1 MWMSNCLVVVN
12 RLNCDA
18 NSLHEIASALREFA
32 TVVAIDE
39 KAHVIEV
46 SMPAHEQ
53 ATAAAIE
60 GVSYI
65 RCVFSYFCDREPAKA
80 A

>member
-18 NSLHEIASALREFA
+18 NSLSEIASALREFA
-32 TVVAIDE
+32 TVVAVDE
-39 KAHVIEV
+39 KEHVIECA
-46 SMPAHEQ
+46 MPSHEQ
-53 ATAAAIE
+53 TTATAIE
-60 GVSYI
+60 GVSYV
-65 RCVFSYFCDREPAKA
+65 RCVFSYFCDSQPAKA

>member
-18 NSLHEIASALREFA
+18 NSVSEIASALSEFA
-32 TVVAIDE
+32 TVVAIDDKE
-39 KAHVIEV
+39 HVIEV

-53 ATAAAIE
+53 ATALAIE

-65 RCVFSYFCDREPAKA
+65 RCVFSYFCDPTPSQA